1 MKISKDVVVSIEY
14 TLRDDNGNVLDSSEG
29 GEPLAYLH
37 GNGSL
42 IPGLEAQLEG
52 KAANDALKV
61 VVAPADGYGEF
72 DAAQIVSV
80 PKSQFAGVTD
90 LSVGMQFTASG
101 PEGQQVVTVTKIEND
116 MITVDGNHPLA
127 GQTLTFDVKIINVR
141 EATEEELS
149 HGHVHGAATMFED
162 VYKEVPWH
170 LRKQRQE
177 LGI

>member
-37 GNGSL
+37 GNGNL

-52 KAANDALKV
+52 KAANDTLKV
-61 VVAPADGYGEF
+61 VVAPADGYGEL

-90 LSVGMQFTASG
+90 LAVGMQFTASG
-101 PEGQQVVTVTKIEND
+101 PEGQHVVTVTKIED
-116 MITVDGNHPLA
+116 DTITVDGNHPLA
-127 GQTLTFDVKIINVR
+127 GQTLTFDVKIIDVR

-149 HGHVHGAATMFED
+149 HGHVHGAGG
-162 VYKEVPWH
+162 H
-170 LRKQRQE
+170 HH
-177 LGI
+177 